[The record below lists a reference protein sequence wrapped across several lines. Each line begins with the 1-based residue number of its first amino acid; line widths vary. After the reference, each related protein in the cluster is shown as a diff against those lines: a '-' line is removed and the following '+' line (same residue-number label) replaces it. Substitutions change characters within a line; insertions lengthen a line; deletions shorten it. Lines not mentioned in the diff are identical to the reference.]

1 MQEKYYSLRK
11 FEKIVGVSHQTL
23 SKLIKGGHIKTS
35 ASGMVPGNEV
45 GYFIR
50 EKLKKDL
57 ESNPNS
63 YLCIV
68 FDKTS
73 EELSEF
79 KEYYDEKMREMS
91 SDIIEASSITELVIR
106 LNSIAITT
114 EVDDDTSKLT
124 YTRYQEELLK
134 TLVKRVDATVSRYL
148 YDYVAKKELR
158 KVPIDIDCV
167 YELFMYGKAY
177 SCDEET
183 AETYRKILSEEGT
196 KRSQWDKS
204 DLISKMEESFKSIAI
219 SLNIPLEVRGRLTPE
234 VVEAIKAMSVKD
246 RGIPDGEFFDW
257 FFGLTNLSPKGESKT
272 RKTGAEAAKIWNS
285 VITSLCQ
292 ARRSTEI
299 NQTSYK
305 GFYTIVNITKD
316 FSSEDLISL
325 FCDMEDGYYKN
336 IEVFGSDEA
345 DSNMHLQGPLLYSI
359 IRYRRNREAVIKYLP
374 EPAISGTSLE
384 KVSS

>member
-23 SKLIKGGHIKTS
+23 SKLIKEGRIKTS
-35 ASGMVPGNEV
+35 ASGLVPGSEV
-45 GYFIR
+45 EYFIR
-50 EKLKKDL
+50 KKLQKDL

-91 SDIIEASSITELVIR
+91 SDIIEASSITELAIR
-106 LNSIAITT
+106 LNSTAITT
-114 EVDDDTSKLT
+114 EVNDDTIKLT

-134 TLVKRVDATVSRYL
+134 TLVKRVDAAASRYL
-148 YDYVAKKELR
+148 HDYAAKKEPK
-158 KVPIDIDCV
+158 KVPADCA

-183 AETYRKILSEEGT
+183 AETYRKILSEEET

-234 VVEAIKAMSVKD
+234 VVEDIKAMSDKD
-246 RGIPDGEFFDW
+246 HERPDGEFFDW
-257 FFGLTNLSPKGESKT
+257 FFGLRDLSPKGELKT

-299 NQTSYK
+299 NQISYK

-345 DSNMHLQGPLLYSI
+345 DSNMRLRGPLLYSI
-359 IRYRRNREAVIKYLP
+359 IRYIRNREAVIKYLP
-374 EPAISGTSLE
+374 EPAISGTSSE
-384 KVSS
+384 EVSS

>member
-1 MQEKYYSLRK
+1 MQERYYSLRK
-11 FEKIVGVSHQTL
+11 FAKKVGVSPQRL
-23 SKLIKGGHIKTS
+23 SDLIKKGTIKTS
-35 ASGMVPGNEV
+35 ASGLIPESEV
-45 GYFIR
+45 EYFIR
-50 EKLKKDL
+50 KKLKEDL
-57 ESNPNS
+57 KSNPNS

-79 KEYYDEKMREMS
+79 KEYYDEKMKKRFS
-91 SDIIEASSITELVIR
+91 GIIEVSSITELVKR
-106 LNSIAITT
+106 LDIDIDIIIS
-114 EVDDDTSKLT
+114 EVDNDTLT
-124 YTRYQEELLK
+124 LIYTRYQEELLK
-134 TLVKRVDATVSRYL
+134 TLVKRVDAAASRYL
-148 YDYVAKKELR
+148 HDYAAKKELK
-158 KVPIDIDCV
+158 KVPADCA

-183 AETYRKILSEEGT
+183 AETYRKILSEEDT
-196 KRSQWDKS
+196 RRSQWDKS
-204 DLISKMEESFKSIAI
+204 DLISKMEESFESIAR

-257 FFGLTNLSPKGESKT
+257 FFGLKKLLPEGASKT
-272 RKTGAEAAKIWNS
+272 RKTGAEAAKIRDS
-285 VITSLCQ
+285 VITSLSQ
-292 ARRSTEI
+292 AHRSTKI
-299 NQTSYK
+299 YHTSYD

-336 IEVFGSDEA
+336 IEVFGSGEA
-345 DSNMHLQGPLLYSI
+345 DINMHLQGPLLYSI

-374 EPAISGTSLE
+374 EPAISGTSSE
-384 KVSS
+384 EVSS